1 VVLRRRDYVR
11 DELKMHLS
19 LKLAA
24 DPSATAG
31 TFSGLASTIDL
42 DRSRDV
48 IPASAWADT
57 LAAWAARGGRIP
69 LLYLHDQT
77 QPIGAITSARAT
89 ANGLEVEGALAINTP
104 TGAIAYELAK
114 LGGLSLS
121 IGYVVPDGGAT
132 FDARS
137 GIRTIRTIDLYE
149 ISLVPVADN
158 PAAVVS
164 SVKHFNQCHTV
175 REFEAAAR
183 EALGLSARQAKT
195 LAAVGWP
202 ALRRDGAEPRRDV
215 APPPAAPTGPSPAD
229 IRRALGLS

>member
-1 VVLRRRDYVR
+1 
-11 DELKMHLS
+11 MHLS

-24 DPSATAG
+24 DPATEAG
-31 TFSGLASTIDL
+31 TFTGLASTPDL

-69 LLYLHDQT
+69 LLYLHDMA
-77 QPIGAITSARAT
+77 QPVGAITRAT
-89 ANGLEVEGALAINTP
+89 ATARGLEVEGAIAIGTP

-121 IGYVVPDGGAT
+121 IGYTMPEGGAT
-132 FDARS
+132 FDART
-137 GIRTIRTIDLYE
+137 GVRTIHAVDLYE

-164 SVKHFNQCHTV
+164 SVKHFADCRSI
-175 REFEAAAR
+175 REFEATAR

-202 ALRRDGAEPRRDV
+202 ALRRDGAEPRRED
-215 APPPAAPTGPSPAD
+215 APPPPAHIGPSNAE
-229 IRRALGLS
+229 IRRALGLP

>member
-1 VVLRRRDYVR
+1 MRI
-11 DELKMHLS
+11 S

-24 DPSATAG
+24 DPAAEAG
-31 TFSGLASTIDL
+31 TFTGFASTPDL

-48 IPASAWADT
+48 IPPSAWEAT
-57 LAAWAARGGRIP
+57 LAAWTARGGRIP
-69 LLYLHDQT
+69 LLYLHDQG
-77 QPIGAITSARAT
+77 QPVGAITRAT
-89 ANGLEVEGALAINTP
+89 ATARGLEVEGAIAIATP

-132 FDARS
+132 FDART
-137 GIRTIRTIDLYE
+137 GVRTIRAVDLYE

-164 SVKHFNQCHTV
+164 SVKHFSECATV

-202 ALRRDGAEPRRDV
+202 ALRREDAAPMRRDD
-215 APPPAAPTGPSPAD
+215 APPPAANPGPRSAD